1 MSPMMRDCQFAHKSA
16 SKKPAIGDSEIMGDA
31 IARWDLHQKC
41 SKNGLDN
48 GLVVCTVAATEPR
61 WMIFTCG
68 VGGSRYV
75 GAGGGL
81 DWTGVVCK
89 DEERRPRFKLVV
101 LGRGRRGTG
110 VLTQGRLRID
120 WPAQEMLGLLLG
132 WDWFVMWVVGKL
144 WLACEF
150 QSLK

>member
-16 SKKPAIGDSEIMGDA
+16 SKKPAIGDSEIIGDA
-31 IARWDLHQKC
+31 IVRWDLHQKMLQKWPRQRVGSLYC
-41 SKNGLDN
+41 SRNR
-48 GLVVCTVAATEPR
+48 TEMDDLHMR
-61 WMIFTCG
+61 
-68 VGGSRYV
+68 GGRFSV

-110 VLTQGRLRID
+110 VLREG
-120 WPAQEMLGLLLG
+120 
-132 WDWFVMWVVGKL
+132 
-144 WLACEF
+144 
-150 QSLK
+150 